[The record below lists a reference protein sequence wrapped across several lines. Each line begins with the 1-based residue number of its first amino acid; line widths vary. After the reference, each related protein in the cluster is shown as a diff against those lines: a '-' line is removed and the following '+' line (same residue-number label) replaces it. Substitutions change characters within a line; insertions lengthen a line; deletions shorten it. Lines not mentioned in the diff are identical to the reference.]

1 MQMILIAVNTL
12 AVAGVLGMFIYT
24 KLLWER
30 PPILETAELKEKKN
44 ESKKKSGDQERV
56 MVNMDDIRINIAS
69 TSSTSHYVNL
79 QMALECAN
87 EEMADLVKA
96 NMTRLMDKTLSI
108 YNRKDFDDLNTIQ
121 GRLILKEQL
130 MDEFNQMLDANAV
143 TDIFYNTFLLQ

>member
-1 MQMILIAVNTL
+1 
-12 AVAGVLGMFIYT
+12 
-24 KLLWER
+24 
-30 PPILETAELKEKKN
+30 
-44 ESKKKSGDQERV
+44 